1 MAQYVVVDGK
11 KYLINGPATVPSFG
25 LKPSLPSTVVTAKE
39 TEKK

>member
-11 KYLINGPATVPSFG
+11 KYLINVPATVPTFG
-25 LKPSLPSTVVTAKE
+25 TNSPPSTVVTAKE

>member
-11 KYLINGPATVPSFG
+11 KYLIAVPATVPTFG
-25 LKPSLPSTVVTAKE
+25 PSVPASTVVTAKE

>member
-11 KYLINGPATVPSFG
+11 KYLITVPAAVPTFG
-25 LKPSLPSTVVTAKE
+25 TTPSAPSIVTAKE